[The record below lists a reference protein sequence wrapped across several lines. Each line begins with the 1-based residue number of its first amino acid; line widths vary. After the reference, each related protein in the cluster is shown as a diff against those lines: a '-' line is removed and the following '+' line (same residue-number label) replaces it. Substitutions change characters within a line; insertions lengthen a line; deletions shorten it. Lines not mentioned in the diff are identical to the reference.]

1 MPSIVA
7 PWWFSHT
14 SRMEIQTHGHTE
26 MALIRHAGKRHTH
39 TNANVH
45 TDVQAQTHT
54 RREVSNFTLPA
65 NFFRL
70 TQYDGLTQIAA
81 DNVKVHALL
90 EESVLT

>member
-7 PWWFSHT
+7 PWLFSHT
-14 SRMEIQTHGHTE
+14 SWMEIQTHGHTE

-39 TNANVH
+39 ERECAHRRTGAN
-45 TDVQAQTHT
+45 THT